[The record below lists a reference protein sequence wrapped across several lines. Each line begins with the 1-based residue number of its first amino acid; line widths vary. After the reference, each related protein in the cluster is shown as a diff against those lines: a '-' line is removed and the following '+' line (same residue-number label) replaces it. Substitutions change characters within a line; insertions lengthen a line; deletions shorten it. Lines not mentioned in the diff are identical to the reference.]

1 MWVCNCCI
9 SPVQYSRA
17 LTTCCFRPP
26 GLCGVL
32 FSKIHMLPIETM
44 RPLENFT
51 NSELWLIQTST
62 FLQCPLPFF
71 SPSPQSF
78 SSRQPAFCTLS
89 LPLFSLHMW
98 RLISYLTTCIVTHF
112 PWLGRDGQSSALAS
126 SVFLWIIHV
135 SVTLVF
141 CAFVIRFGLYC
152 SMKQHI
158 GVSALIFSIYH
169 FNSNQTHFLIFIWIW
184 LHIKSYLL
192 KI

>member
-17 LTTCCFRPP
+17 LTTRCSP
-26 GLCGVL
+26 GRCGVL

-62 FLQCPLPFF
+62 FLHCPLPFF
-71 SPSPQSF
+71 L
-78 SSRQPAFCTLS
+78 TLS
-89 LPLFSLHMW
+89 VFFFQTACVLYSLTSLVLSSHVKVNI
-98 RLISYLTTCIVTHF
+98 ISYLTTCIVTHF
-112 PWLGRDGQSSALAS
+112 PWLGRDGQSSVLAS
-126 SVFLWIIHV
+126 CVFLWIIHV

-152 SMKQHI
+152 SVKQHI
-158 GVSALIFSIYH
+158 GVSAFIFSIYH

-184 LHIKSYLL
+184 LPIKSHLL